1 MSQQSKEFFTAIS
14 PELETLEDSQLESVS
29 GGSQESGLNNAAS
42 KANDHALNN
51 ATVLSYTLDRSNPMC
66 RS

>member
-14 PELETLEDSQLESVS
+14 PVFEALEESQLESVS
-29 GGSQESGLNNAAS
+29 GGGAEKGLNNAES
-42 KANDHALNN
+42 HANQHALDNSR
-51 ATVLSYTLDRSNPMC
+51 VLSYTLDRTMPMC